1 MDIKIQRA
9 LISVYDK
16 AGIIDFARNLS
27 EMGVEI
33 LSTGGTA
40 TAIRE
45 AGIEV
50 KDVSDFTG
58 FPEMLDG
65 RVKTLTPQ
73 VHAGI
78 LYMRD
83 DQKHVDTMKEFELG
97 QIDLVCV
104 NLYPFEETIAKP
116 NVSLSEAIEQIDIGG
131 PTMIRSAAKNL
142 RFVTV
147 VTDPIDYSTVIEEMR
162 NNDGATSEKTRF
174 ILGQKVY
181 ARAAEYNGAI
191 ARYLAEQVND
201 MNLSNP
207 FVRTYEKGYEL
218 RYGENSHQK
227 AWLYVDEDCPDAGI
241 AQTEVLHGKPMSYN
255 NYVDGEG
262 ALEAV
267 KELSGLSGVAIVKHT
282 NPCGFATGKNLNEAF
297 NAAWSGDPISAFGS
311 VVAFTEKIDLDVA
324 KSLEGRFV
332 EAVIA
337 PGYDDDAI
345 TLLSKKKNLRILK
358 LKKPISKP
366 IDKKMIKQITG
377 GMLVQEIDTKIIEDW
392 SVPTKTP
399 FSESKKELALFG
411 IAAAKH
417 TKSNAIVL
425 VQEYQD
431 GQFRVLGMGAGQ
443 PNRVDALRKL
453 SVSKAIENLK
463 EENQNITNDEIKEII
478 GECVFVSEAFFP
490 FADSIDSANEMGA
503 KYLVQPGG
511 SIRDDDVIEACN
523 KYGISMAFINMRHF
537 KH

>member
-511 SIRDDDVIEACN
+511 SIRDDEVIEACN